1 MLVPCGTSCPA
12 RASSVILRERKSRDV
27 GGEQES
33 VQAETSRRRSERRYN
48 SYVAHPDVILHH
60 LITSLNGPCQEFEG
74 YVGKLDLDKVEPE
87 SFRDLLKFQQQNAS
101 VALSLEGY
109 NASGGTEHPPYH
121 FDFLEVTRGIANAH
135 AFQHDGFAFIVM
147 TQPLVELLLNLTFDL
162 SQSPPVR
169 QLFGISAAPVDR
181 DGIHLALFQLQFD
194 FLLGHEYTH
203 HVHRHCAPEQTLAVR
218 TEFLQEEEDG
228 SLEQQAQ
235 ELDADGYSS
244 YLLLANLL
252 QDENRYASVLEGL
265 GHAAHRSAA
274 SDELLFTAFFVVVL
288 NVFCAFWRK
297 RTEVAAL
304 YKLVHPPPPV
314 RINNIIQVAQMFA
327 GQNGPVEDSW
337 FQPSRFTEL
346 FRTAAATIPG
356 SGRQTWDRQMALLRS
371 PDGERYAQAL
381 FDMFEAARKKIE

>member
-1 MLVPCGTSCPA
+1 MRDFRRAS
-12 RASSVILRERKSRDV
+12 ASSVIRRERKSRDV
-27 GGEQES
+27 GDEQES
-33 VQAETSRRRSERRYN
+33 AQAETSRWRPEHRYH

-60 LITSLNGPCQEFEG
+60 LITSLNGPGQEFEG

-87 SFRDLLKFQQQNAS
+87 SFRDLLKFRQQNTSA
-101 VALSLEGY
+101 ALSLEGY
-109 NASGGTEHPPYH
+109 NASGGTEHPPYYC
-121 FDFLEVTRGIANAH
+121 DFLEVTRGIANAH

-169 QLFGISAAPVDR
+169 QLLGISAAPVDR
-181 DGIHLALFQLQFD
+181 DGIHLALFRLQFD

-218 TEFLQEEEDG
+218 TEFLKEEEDG
-228 SLEQQAQ
+228 SLERQAQ
-235 ELDADGYSS
+235 EIDADGYSS
-244 YLLLANLL
+244 YLVLANLL
-252 QDENRYASVLEGL
+252 QDENRCTSVLEGL
-265 GHAAHRSAA
+265 GHAAHRSTA

-327 GQNGPVEDSW
+327 GQNGPVADTW

-356 SGRQTWDRQMALLRS
+356 SGRQMPGGVAAKPGRRVVRS
-371 PDGERYAQAL
+371 GAFR
-381 FDMFEAARKKIE
+381 

>member
-1 MLVPCGTSCPA
+1 M
-12 RASSVILRERKSRDV
+12 
-27 GGEQES
+27 
-33 VQAETSRRRSERRYN
+33 
-48 SYVAHPDVILHH
+48 AHPDVILHH

-87 SFRDLLKFQQQNAS
+87 SFRDQLKFQQQNAS

-162 SQSPPVR
+162 SQSPLVR
-169 QLFGISAAPVDR
+169 QLFGISAPTVDR
-181 DGIHLALFQLQFD
+181 DGVHLALFQLQFD

-203 HVHRHCAPEQTLAVR
+203 HVHRHCAPDETLAVR
-218 TEFLQEEEDG
+218 TEFLQEEDG

-265 GHAAHRSAA
+265 GHAAQGA
-274 SDELLFTAFFVVVL
+274 
-288 NVFCAFWRK
+288 
-297 RTEVAAL
+297 
-304 YKLVHPPPPV
+304 PPV
-314 RINNIIQVAQMFA
+314 TSYCS
-327 GQNGPVEDSW
+327 P
-337 FQPSRFTEL
+337 RFL
-346 FRTAAATIPG
+346 W
-356 SGRQTWDRQMALLRS
+356 SC
-371 PDGERYAQAL
+371 
-381 FDMFEAARKKIE
+381 